1 MAASCR
7 QDAADHGRNVRGPG
21 TAQQI
26 QGIFRIEIHVLD
38 DPFQRIQLLAG
49 RHGRR
54 KVFQLATEKGRRYD
68 KGREQCPFTEIAKT
82 DGRIAFFSQVLTKLQ
97 PKNGCRA

>member
-1 MAASCR
+1 M
-7 QDAADHGRNVRGPG
+7 
-21 TAQQI
+21 
-26 QGIFRIEIHVLD
+26 
-38 DPFQRIQLLAG
+38 AG

-97 PKNGCRA
+97 AAEQGIHHFIFTHGVPAGPKMAAVHDFQILDAL